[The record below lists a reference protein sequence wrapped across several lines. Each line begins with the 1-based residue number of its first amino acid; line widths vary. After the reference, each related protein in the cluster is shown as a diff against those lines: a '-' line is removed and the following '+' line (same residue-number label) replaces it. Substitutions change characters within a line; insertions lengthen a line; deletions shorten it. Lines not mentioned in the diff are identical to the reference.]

1 MPSQI
6 EARPKPEDPAL
17 RTNAPLPD
25 HGQPPKLILQEDGGV
40 DLPSLMSLQKAF
52 GTSDQGLTE
61 KLLLEAVGAIPDLK
75 SLNVN
80 QINPVIAAIH
90 AIAPRDAL
98 EGMLAVQMISVH
110 NVAMERL
117 RRSIG
122 ADSLGEDSSINEATK
137 LLKLFTTLMEALDRR
152 RGKGDSKMV
161 VKHLH
166 VEKGAQA
173 IVGPVSHP
181 SPGNPAEDSHG
192 KLQ

>member
-1 MPSQI
+1 
-6 EARPKPEDPAL
+6 
-17 RTNAPLPD
+17 
-25 HGQPPKLILQEDGGV
+25 
-40 DLPSLMSLQKAF
+40 MSLQKAF

-61 KLLLEAVGAIPDLK
+61 KLLLEAVGTIPDLK

-98 EGMLAVQMISVH
+98 EGMLAVQMVSVH

-137 LLKLFTTLMEALDRR
+137 LLKLFTTLMEALDRH

-181 SPGNPAEDSHG
+181 SPGNAAEDSHG